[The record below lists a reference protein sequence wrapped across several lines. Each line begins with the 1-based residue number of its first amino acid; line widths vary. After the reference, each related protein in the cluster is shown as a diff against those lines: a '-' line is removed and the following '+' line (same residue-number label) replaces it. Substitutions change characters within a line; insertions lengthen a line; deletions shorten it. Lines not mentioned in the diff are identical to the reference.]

1 MSDIANKVVLI
12 TGASSGIGEATA
24 RHLAAKGAHVVLGA
38 RRIDRLETIA
48 AEIRC
53 AGGSA
58 TYRELDV
65 TNPADVEAFVAFA
78 VETHGHIDVIVNN
91 AGLMPLSPL
100 TALKVNEWNRMVD
113 VNIKGVLN
121 GIAAGLPRM
130 KAQGHGQ
137 FVNISS
143 VAGHR
148 VMPTAAVYSATK
160 FAVMALSEGLR
171 QENPDIRVAIISPG
185 ATESEL
191 ADTITHEETHQM
203 IEQYRTLAIPADAI
217 ARAIGFAIEQP
228 ADVDVSEIIVR
239 PTAQP

>member
-1 MSDIANKVVLI
+1 MSNIANKVVLI
-12 TGASSGIGEATA
+12 TGASSGIGESTA

-38 RRIDRLETIA
+38 RRTDRLETIS

-58 TYRELDV
+58 VYRKLDV
-65 TNPADVEAFVAFA
+65 TDPADVEAFVAFA
-78 VETHGHIDVIVNN
+78 VETHGHVDVLVNN

-100 TALKVNEWNRMVD
+100 VALKVDEWNRMVD

-130 KAQGHGQ
+130 KAQGHGH
-137 FVNISS
+137 FINISS

-148 VMPTAAVYSATK
+148 VMPTGAVYSATK

-171 QENPDIRVAIISPG
+171 MENDDIRVTVISPG

-191 ADTITHEETHQM
+191 ADTITHSETHQM
-203 IEQYRTLAIPADAI
+203 IEQYRKIAIPADAI
-217 ARAIGFAIEQP
+217 ARAIAFAIEQP
-228 ADVDVSEIIVR
+228 DNVDVNEILVR